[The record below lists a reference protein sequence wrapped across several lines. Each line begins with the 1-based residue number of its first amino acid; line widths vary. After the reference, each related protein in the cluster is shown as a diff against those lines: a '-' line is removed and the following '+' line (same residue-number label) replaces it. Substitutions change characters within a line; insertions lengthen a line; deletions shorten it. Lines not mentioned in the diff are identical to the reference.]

1 MKTTYSLLFL
11 FLMMFVTSCKRQIPF
26 DEESWNNGYDG
37 FYNHREFM
45 VEDLQQNY
53 LKSKIHYNDVVK
65 LLGTNGEYHDSTDIE
80 LHYEIFV
87 DYGWDIDPVETKSLI
102 INFLPDS
109 TYVSSEISHWKNN

>member
-1 MKTTYSLLFL
+1 MKSTYIVLFL
-11 FLMMFVTSCKRQIPF
+11 FLMILISSCTRQIPF
-26 DEESWNNGYDG
+26 DKESWESAVDG
-37 FYNHREFM
+37 TSYNQREFM
-45 VEDLQQNY
+45 VEDLQRNY

-109 TYVSSEISHWKNN
+109 TYVSSDIHHWKK

>member
-1 MKTTYSLLFL
+1 MKNTYSYLIFL
-11 FLMMFVTSCKRQIPF
+11 STFFTSCSKQIPF
-26 DEESWNNGYDG
+26 DKESWNTKDDI

-53 LKSKIHYNDVVK
+53 LKAKMHYNDVVK
-65 LLGTNGEYHDSTDIE
+65 LLGTNGEYNYSTDIQ

-109 TYVSSEISHWKNN
+109 TYVSSEIHHWKK

>member
-1 MKTTYSLLFL
+1 MKTTCSLLSIY
-11 FLMMFVTSCKRQIPF
+11 LMIFITSCKRQIPF

-109 TYVSSEISHWKNN
+109 TYVSSDIHHWKK

>member
-1 MKTTYSLLFL
+1 MMKNTCLYLIFL
-11 FLMMFVTSCKRQIPF
+11 SIFFTSCSKQIPF
-26 DEESWNNGYDG
+26 NKESWNNGYDG

-53 LKSKIHYNDVVK
+53 LKAKIHYNDVVK

-109 TYVSSEISHWKNN
+109 TYVSSDIHHWKK